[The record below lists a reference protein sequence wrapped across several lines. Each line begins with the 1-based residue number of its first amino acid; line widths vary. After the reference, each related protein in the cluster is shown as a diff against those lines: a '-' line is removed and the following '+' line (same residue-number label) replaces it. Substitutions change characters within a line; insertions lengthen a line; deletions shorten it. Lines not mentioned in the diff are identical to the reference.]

1 MTISYDFIVVGSG
14 PAGCLL
20 SSRLAKTKAK
30 PSVLL
35 IEAGPGSNP
44 ADVDWLTDRYMT
56 FAQQPTLNWQ
66 YKTVPQKHLND
77 RIIDYSRGRG
87 LGGSTNI
94 NFGML
99 YAVVTWSR
107 RTDVAATIF
116 TSRYRI
122 NTDAM
127 V

>member
-1 MTISYDFIVVGSG
+1 MTTSYDFIVVGSG

-35 IEAGPGSNP
+35 IEAGSGSNP
-44 ADVDWLTDRYMT
+44 ADVDWVADRYLT
-56 FAQQPTLNWQ
+56 FAQHPSLNWQ
-66 YKTVPQKHLND
+66 YKTVPQKYLND

-94 NFGML
+94 NFGMFHARVWQEL
-99 YAVVTWSR
+99 EIRQPHRRADVSMLFVV
-107 RTDVAATIF
+107 
-116 TSRYRI
+116 
-122 NTDAM
+122 
-127 V
+127 